1 MSKKDAS
8 GPLDRARA
16 AHVETTNKIGRLE
29 ADRNDALLRDDDK
42 TAVRLDAELEDLRR
56 LSRAQ
61 RDKIGLLEAKAER
74 EANELRVKEK
84 AALIER
90 VERKLAERDA
100 AAAELQTA
108 IEGAD
113 KAFRK
118 MINLARDVRAAWPW
132 PAHDLP
138 PMLLGDAA
146 IVAAVKHELFRVG
159 ARPALGGGQDK
170 PGSTISFPGGVA
182 PRLELAGLPGSVT
195 PLGEIARG
203 STALASDIM
212 RTGKSTGVITVQ
224 AVNGEPAPRQRT
236 AAEEKLAA
244 LHRRQAELAADPTA
258 DEAVYQSVVSE
269 IAVAAAAVD
278 AERRGAQ
285 T

>member
-1 MSKKDAS
+1 MKNEAS

-16 AHVETTNKIGRLE
+16 SHVETTNKIGRLE
-29 ADRNDALLRDDDK
+29 AERNDALLRDDDK
-42 TAVRLDAELEDLRR
+42 TAARLDAELEDLRR

-74 EANELRVKEK
+74 EAAEARVKEK
-84 AALIER
+84 LGLIER
-90 VERKLAERDA
+90 IEWKLTERDA
-100 AAAELQTA
+100 AAAELQAA

-132 PAHDLP
+132 AAHDLP
-138 PMLLGDAA
+138 PMLIGEAA

-182 PRLELAGLPGSVT
+182 PRIELVGSPGSVA

-203 STALASDIM
+203 STALASQIM
-212 RTGKSTGVITVQ
+212 RTGKSTGVIT
-224 AVNGEPAPRQRT
+224 APAGNEPTPRQRT
-236 AAEEKLAA
+236 AAEEKLAS
-244 LHRRQAELAADPTA
+244 LHKRQSELAADPA
-258 DEAVYQSVVSE
+258 SSDQEYEQLVNE
-269 IAVAAAAVD
+269 IVVAAAAVD
-278 AERRGAQ
+278 AEKRGAQ
-285 T
+285 A

>member
-29 ADRNDALLRDDDK
+29 AERNDALLRDDDK
-42 TAVRLDAELEDLRR
+42 TAVRLDAEVEELCR

-61 RDKIGLLEAKAER
+61 RDKIGLLDAKAER
-74 EANELRVKEK
+74 QAAEARVKEK
-84 AALIER
+84 IGLIER
-90 VERKLAERDA
+90 IEKKLGERDA
-100 AAAELQTA
+100 AAAELQATL
-108 IEGAD
+108 EQAD

-132 PAHDLP
+132 AAHDLP

-182 PRLELAGLPGSVT
+182 PRIELAGLPGSVT
-195 PLGEIARG
+195 PLGEVARG
-203 STALASDIM
+203 STALASEFM
-212 RTGKSTGVITVQ
+212 RTGKATGVTMQPVS
-224 AVNGEPAPRQRT
+224 GEPASRQRT
-236 AAEEKLAA
+236 ANEEKLAA
-244 LHRRQAELAADPTA
+244 LHKRQAELAADPAA
-258 DEAVYQSVVSE
+258 DEAVYQGVVSE
-269 IAVAAAAVD
+269 IAAAAAAVD
-278 AERRGAQ
+278 AERRSM